1 MSGVLA
7 TQAEVGRSRVWDQ
20 LGPSQTQNETNQTM
34 SHNTV
39 LVTDFRVCLV
49 SPFPLLPKQ
58 THKTSLHFSQLVAL
72 ESLQSTGREPP
83 LKLKLFM
90 YPVSSV
96 NCGSWA
102 PTLKVS
108 VLTTASH
115 PSASN
120 SNSNPGFSG
129 LCAYKLEDVLPVKI
143 CKAFLSPFMNWLVR
157 NGRSPKLRRV
167 MLVWQTISPT
177 ISMLRRWIRDG
188 LGAGLCQLYHL
199 KTSDGAGHGGIW
211 L

>member
-1 MSGVLA
+1 
-7 TQAEVGRSRVWDQ
+7 
-20 LGPSQTQNETNQTM
+20 M

-39 LVTDFRVCLV
+39 SVADFIVCLV
-49 SPFPLLPKQ
+49 SPSPLRQKQ
-58 THKTSLHFSQLVAL
+58 THKTSLHLSQLVAL
-72 ESLQSTGREPP
+72 EFLQSTEREPL

-102 PTLKVS
+102 PTLTVL

-120 SNSNPGFSG
+120 PNSNPGFSG

-143 CKAFLSPFMNWLVR
+143 CKPFLSPFINWLEKKCKQ
-157 NGRSPKLRRV
+157 S
-167 MLVWQTISPT
+167 QTSETISPT
-177 ISMLRRWIRDG
+177 TSMLRVD
-188 LGAGLCQLYHL
+188 
-199 KTSDGAGHGGIW
+199 
-211 L
+211 

>member
-1 MSGVLA
+1 MSGALV
-7 TQAEVGRSRVWDQ
+7 TQAEVGRCRVWDQ

-39 LVTDFRVCLV
+39 SVIDFIGCLM
-49 SPFPLLPKQ
+49 SLRQKQ
-58 THKTSLHFSQLVAL
+58 THKTSLHLSQLMAL
-72 ESLQSTGREPP
+72 ESLQSTGKEPL

-102 PTLKVS
+102 PTLKVL

-129 LCAYKLEDVLPVKI
+129 LCAYKFEDVLPVKI
-143 CKAFLSPFMNWLVR
+143 CKAFLSPFMNWLEKKWKKSQTLEGDAGVTDHIPH
-157 NGRSPKLRRV
+157 NFHAQRV
-167 MLVWQTISPT
+167 
-177 ISMLRRWIRDG
+177 D
-188 LGAGLCQLYHL
+188 
-199 KTSDGAGHGGIW
+199 
-211 L
+211 